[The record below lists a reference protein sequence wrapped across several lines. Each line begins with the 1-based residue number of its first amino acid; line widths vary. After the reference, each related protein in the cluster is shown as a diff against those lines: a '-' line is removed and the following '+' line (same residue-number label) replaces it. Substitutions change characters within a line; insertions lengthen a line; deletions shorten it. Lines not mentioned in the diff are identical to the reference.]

1 LRKLRNPIVLF
12 NGKHWKI
19 EVDKHKPRTSK
30 DTNIVEIIH
39 ITLKDIK
46 KKYEYYCSDYGAQIE
61 SDTTKERFPL
71 SIYKQGKIKKRLH
84 YRLTIS
90 D

>member
-1 LRKLRNPIVLF
+1 MRKLRNPAVVF
-12 NGKHWKI
+12 DGRHWKI
-19 EVDKHKPRTSK
+19 EVDKRKPKTSK
-30 DTNIVEIIH
+30 DTNVVEIIH

-46 KKYEYYCSDYGAQIE
+46 KKYEYYCSDYGVQIE
-61 SDTTKERFPL
+61 SDTSNSRFPL
-71 SIYKQGKIKKRLH
+71 SIYKHGKIKKRLH